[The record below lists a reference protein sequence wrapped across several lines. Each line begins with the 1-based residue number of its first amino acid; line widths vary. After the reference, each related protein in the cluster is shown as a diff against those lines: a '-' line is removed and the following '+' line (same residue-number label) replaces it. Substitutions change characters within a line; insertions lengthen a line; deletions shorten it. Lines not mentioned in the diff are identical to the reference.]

1 VPCGVLRNYPHG
13 RIYAYALLAMSKC
26 RDQTRVLAPMMQL
39 LIIYTLSRFG
49 LFVAAGQLARETVSK
64 LIKHMQCEG
73 MLLLRQPVV
82 VGIVRF

>member
-1 VPCGVLRNYPHG
+1 
-13 RIYAYALLAMSKC
+13 
-26 RDQTRVLAPMMQL
+26 MMQL